1 DDLFYRLAK
10 VSVRVPPLRDRLEDL
25 PLLVD
30 SFLAAFGRRDGGR
43 LFSPEVLEQMMQHD
57 WPGNVRELRNYVER
71 SIVLDDAPPPSMR
84 TMRSGT
90 MPVFRLTGDE
100 KASDQAEQNVP
111 APAAPA
117 LEIDRSIPFRLAKE
131 RAIEKFERAYIG
143 PLLEECEG
151 NMSKAA
157 RTARMDRMYLH
168 QLAQKYGFRITRRT
182 PSEEQ

>member
-1 DDLFYRLAK
+1 
-10 VSVRVPPLRDRLEDL
+10 
-25 PLLVD
+25 
-30 SFLAAFGRRDGGR
+30 
-43 LFSPEVLEQMMQHD
+43 MMQHD

-90 MPVFRLTGDE
+90 MPVFRLTGDDKPE
-100 KASDQAEQNVP
+100 DPTEPAA
-111 APAAPA
+111 APAAAPP
-117 LEIDRSIPFRLAKE
+117 EIDRSIPFRLAKE

-168 QLAQKYGFRITRRT
+168 QLAQKYGFRITRRNPT
-182 PSEEQ
+182 EEQ

>member
-1 DDLFYRLAK
+1 M
-10 VSVRVPPLRDRLEDL
+10 RVPPLRDRLEDL

-30 SFLAAFGRRDGGR
+30 SFLSAFGRRDGGR
-43 LFSPEVLEQMMQHD
+43 LFSPEVIEQMMQHD

-90 MPVFRLTGDE
+90 MPVFKLNGDE
-100 KASDQAEQNVP
+100 QPSEPSPQPV
-111 APAAPA
+111 APSPPP
-117 LEIDRSIPFRLAKE
+117 EIDRSIPFRLAKE

-168 QLAQKYGFRITRRT
+168 QLAQKYGFRITRRAA
-182 PSEEQ
+182 PEE